1 MKRKLFSRNAI
12 VLLLLG
18 FTTGAIFLTSYF
30 SKTYRLLNR
39 HERYAQYLES
49 LGVHNPEHLALTTE
63 QIKSMPKHDRPDLAW
78 KQNFLET
85 LDPALGHPA
94 TERLMKAY
102 RKVKSFSSLKSVG
115 VEQHPWEERGPY
127 NVGGRTRALM
137 FDPNDATLKKVWAGG
152 ATGGIWFNDDITN
165 TSSEWTPVNDFL
177 DNIAISCIAYD
188 PNNTQVF
195 YAGTGEGWKTQ
206 SSIGGGIW
214 KTTDG
219 GANWNH
225 ITGTENYKYIN
236 DIAVRNESG
245 NSVLYVAVA
254 TQDYQ
259 GTVQAG
265 SNNQGLYRS
274 TNGGISFTQ
283 VLPSADGE
291 VITPADIEIGADNRL
306 YVGSNESPTGK
317 NGGKILFSDN
327 GTNWTSHTFLPT
339 DAGRVEIA
347 VAPSNA
353 NYVYAVAAGQWD
365 VEGIYFSTNKGVSWN
380 IAISMPTDHAMG
392 EDFSRSQAWYD
403 LIMQVDPNDEETLYL
418 GVINM
423 YRTKDATQSW
433 EQLSSYPYPSLHSDQ
448 HAIVFRGNSSSEA
461 IFGND
466 GGVYYSNNL
475 KSGSHS
481 FELMNNRYNVTQYYA
496 CAIHPGN
503 GSNYF
508 LAGCQ
513 DNGSQQFDGPGIDV
527 TRTVGGGDGCFT
539 FIDKDNPNIQIVS
552 AQTLYYKVSNN
563 GGSSFS
569 VVQNESGGQFINPAA
584 YDHNLNILYTT
595 FSNSELNKISDVGS
609 NNTIGKVPVNL
620 GTHFYYDKSS
630 CLTVSPYTTASTTI
644 FAGTGTGKLF
654 KITNA
659 NTSTPSQTEITGS
672 NFPTGT
678 IKCVEIGAN
687 ENEIVAIFSN
697 YGVESVWYTANGGST
712 WVSKESDLPD
722 MPVRWALFN
731 PLDRNEM
738 ILATDVGVWTSTNFN
753 DTSPNWIPSNSGLAN
768 VRVDML
774 KYRSSDHMVL
784 AATYGR
790 GLFTSDGFK
799 DSGSTGGSCATL
811 PYSEG
816 LESGIGSFVQQTGD
830 DLDWILHTGSTPS
843 QNTGASS
850 AVEGSYYL
858 YVESSSP
865 NNPDK
870 VANLDSECFDLSSIN
885 GAKLSFKYH
894 MYGSTMGTLNV
905 QVSTNDG
912 ANWNT
917 EWTKSGDQGN
927 NWLSGSVDLSSYLNQ
942 SNVKI
947 RFNAITGSGYTSDI
961 CIDEIQIVESMLT
974 VPAPVADFT
983 YSSTSVTEGE
993 WVGFTDVSTNN
1004 PTSWT
1009 WTFEEGDP
1017 ATSTLQNPLVT
1028 YNTAGTYTVTL
1039 TATNDGGSDTE
1050 TKTALITV
1058 NPAASN
1064 GYATLP
1070 YSTGFESGSFDEYW
1084 STETENSNG
1093 RIQVTSANSPSG
1105 SYHMTMDVVSS
1116 GQFCTNG
1123 ALLKVNL
1130 AGKSGVS
1137 LSFDWKEFGD
1147 ENHNQDG
1154 IYISDDDGASY
1165 TKIYSLKGGTSTYET
1180 INIDLSNEINSN
1192 SLSHSS
1198 TFVIKFQQRD
1208 NYSIDMDGFGIDN
1221 VSISDSP
1228 GSIPLAPKYIDES
1241 DMDMV
1246 IYPNPASEFVHVKAG
1261 HLINKVCI
1269 YDMDGNLVNQYL
1281 YTDSSK
1287 NEVTISV
1294 NSYAKG
1300 IYIMKVYTEDKTYS
1314 HKLIVKD

>member
-30 SKTYRLLNR
+30 SKTYRLLNK
-39 HERYAQYLES
+39 HDRYAQYLES
-49 LGVHNPEHLALTTE
+49 LGIHNPEHLALTSE

-78 KQNFLET
+78 KQNYLET
-85 LDPALGHPA
+85 LDPALGRPA

-102 RKVKSFSSLKSVG
+102 KRVKSFSSLKSVG

-152 ATGGIWFNDDITN
+152 ATGGIWYNNDITN
-165 TSSEWTPVNDFL
+165 ATSEWTPVNDFL

-274 TNGGISFTQ
+274 TNGGSSFTQ
-283 VLPSADGE
+283 VFPSADGE

-380 IAISMPTDHAMG
+380 NAISMPTDHAMG

-403 LIMQVDPNDEETLYL
+403 LIIQVDPNDEETLYL

-423 YRTKDATQSW
+423 YRTNDATQSW

-466 GGVYYSNNL
+466 GGIYYSNNL
-475 KSGSHS
+475 TSGSHS

-513 DNGSQQFDGPGIDV
+513 DNGSQQFDGAGIDV

-659 NTSTPSQTEITGS
+659 NTSTPSQTEITGA

-697 YGVESVWYTANGGST
+697 YGVVSVWYTADGGSSWT
-712 WVSKESDLPD
+712 NKEGNLPD

-811 PYSEG
+811 PYSED
-816 LESGIGSFVQQTGD
+816 LESGVGNFVQQTGD
-830 DLDWILHTGSTPS
+830 DLDWTHQTGSTPS

-870 VANLDSECFDLSSIN
+870 VANIDSECFDLSSIN
-885 GAKLSFKYH
+885 SAELSFKYH
-894 MYGSTMGTLNV
+894 MYGSAMGTLNI

-927 NWLSGSVDLSSYLNQ
+927 NWLSASVDLSSYINQ

-961 CIDEIQIVESMLT
+961 CIDNISLT
-974 VPAPVADFT
+974 SGTAVSVPVADF
-983 YSSTSVTEGE
+983 SADAVAIVEGGSVT
-993 WVGFTDVSTNN
+993 FTDQSTNS
-1004 PTSWT
+1004 PTSWS
-1009 WTFEEGDP
+1009 WTFDGGTP
-1017 ATSTLQNPLVT
+1017 ASSTVESPTVT
-1028 YNTAGTYTVTL
+1028 YNTAGTYNVTL
-1039 TATNDGGSDTE
+1039 TATNAGGTDTE
-1050 TKTALITV
+1050 IKTGYITV
-1058 NPAASN
+1058 TEATCSYCNSSSGNAGEEWISNVSFNTLDNSENTTSGYEDFTSKSTNVVIGNTYTLSVSAGSTGNWTENYWAFIDWNQDCDFNDAGESYDLGQASGANTRTLEIIVPSGALVGNTRMRISLEYNGDPTACEASFNYGQVEDYNLNVSN
-1064 GYATLP
+1064 GELRSSVYKDT
-1070 YSTGFESGSFDEYW
+1070 FKEHDF
-1084 STETENSNG
+1084 
-1093 RIQVTSANSPSG
+1093 
-1105 SYHMTMDVVSS
+1105 VV
-1116 GQFCTNG
+1116 
-1123 ALLKVNL
+1123 
-1130 AGKSGVS
+1130 
-1137 LSFDWKEFGD
+1137 
-1147 ENHNQDG
+1147 
-1154 IYISDDDGASY
+1154 
-1165 TKIYSLKGGTSTYET
+1165 
-1180 INIDLSNEINSN
+1180 
-1192 SLSHSS
+1192 
-1198 TFVIKFQQRD
+1198 
-1208 NYSIDMDGFGIDN
+1208 
-1221 VSISDSP
+1221 
-1228 GSIPLAPKYIDES
+1228 
-1241 DMDMV
+1241 
-1246 IYPNPASEFVHVKAG
+1246 YPNPASSVVNIKAKSKILSAEIYTLDG
-1261 HLINKVCI
+1261 IKKDYIHNK
-1269 YDMDGNLVNQYL
+1269 Q
-1281 YTDSSK
+1281 SSNYMNIK
-1287 NEVTISV
+1287 LNRISR
-1294 NSYAKG
+1294 G
-1300 IYIMKVYTEDKTYS
+1300 IYILKVRTNDQKKEFR
-1314 HKLIVKD
+1314 LIIK